1 MDDLATPVYYWHI
14 TVEDFLEDLMPLHI
28 DFATA
33 RRAMIDS
40 QLRPQGVSDPAILSA
55 MASVP
60 REDFVPEAV
69 RPLAYTDRPLDLGN
83 GDAMMPPAALG
94 KLIAELEPRAGERAL
109 VVGTGNG
116 YAARVLEALGLEVD
130 NAGVSAP
137 PNKTLYD
144 LILIDGAV
152 EEVPGP
158 LVDSLASEGRL
169 GTGLSDNGVTRL
181 AIGRRAGKSL
191 GFRHF
196 ADVQVPVLTGFTR
209 PRAFTF

>member
-1 MDDLATPVYYWHI
+1 MAPHT
-14 TVEDFLEDLMPLHI
+14 DFS
-28 DFATA
+28 AA

-60 REDFVPEAV
+60 REDFVPEAA
-69 RPLAYTDRPLDLGN
+69 RPLAYTDRPLDLGDGN
-83 GDAMMPPAALG
+83 AMMPPAALA
-94 KLIAELEPRAGERAL
+94 KLITELQPRAGERAL

-116 YAARVLEALGLEVD
+116 YAARVLEALGLEVETASATAPASGK
-130 NAGVSAP
+130 NA
-137 PNKTLYD
+137 YD
-144 LILIDGAV
+144 LILVDGAV
-152 EEVPGP
+152 EEVPETLADR
-158 LVDSLASEGRL
+158 LVPDGRL
-169 GTGLSDNGVTRL
+169 GTGLADNGVTRL

-196 ADVQVPVLTGFTR
+196 ADVQVPVLTGFSR